1 MEVILEATGLSAEQV
16 DKKLLLEGAK
26 ERDIIYAG
34 LEEVMSG
41 GV

>member
-1 MEVILEATGLSAEQV
+1 LSADQV

-34 LEEVMSG
+34 LE
-41 GV
+41 